1 MTLRE
6 KIGRL
11 NQTSQARTPEQQ
23 KSMKICAENGGG
35 IVSVSGGV
43 FITGTLFMRFY
54 VGFRIDAN
62 ATQCPRIYILIIVS
76 LR

>member
-1 MTLRE
+1 M
-6 KIGRL
+6 K
-11 NQTSQARTPEQQ
+11 NDSQRKDWSVKSDLASKTPRTAKKYED
-23 KSMKICAENGGG
+23 MCRNGGG

-43 FITGTLFMRFY
+43 FITGTLFVRFY

-62 ATQCPRIYILIIVS
+62 ATPEDIYLIIVS

>member
-11 NQTSQARTPEQQ
+11 NQTSQASPRTAKKYED
-23 KSMKICAENGGG
+23 MCRNGGG

-43 FITGTLFMRFY
+43 FITGTLFVRFY

-62 ATQCPRIYILIIVS
+62 ATLEDIYLIIVS